1 MRIYAL
7 SVLAIVCALSTSC
20 TPSEKEKTRIIWDTW
35 GVPHIYTDNVE
46 DLFFAQ
52 GWAQMNNHANLVLDL
67 YGSAR
72 GKGSEYWGKDK
83 LQNDVLIHT
92 LGFNKL
98 ADEWEASQDPEIKT
112 IFTSFIKGMNAY
124 AEAHPEAIDEKNKV
138 VLPLTTKDVNMH
150 GMYVV
155 FTLFIGGAD
164 LGRIQQWPDMGSNTF
179 AVGSKRSASGKAMLV
194 QNPHLPWVREY
205 LFFESHLNLSGKSM
219 YGATLVG
226 FPGIIIGF
234 NDQLGW
240 SHTNN
245 TIDNAD
251 TYVLDLKDGG
261 YVLDGVRKDFEKF
274 TTTMTI
280 KQDDGTMAD
289 STFTVKKTIHG
300 PVVKTTDDKVLALR
314 MAGLDRPNM
323 FLQWWKM
330 MTSASFDEFESALN
344 MAQIPFWNVMYADK
358 KGDIFYL
365 FNGLVPKRSAGDW
378 NYWNR
383 IIPGGKSADVWTD
396 VHAYADLPKLK
407 NPVNGWLQNSNDPP
421 WTSTVPTALNPD
433 DFPAYM
439 APRFMGF
446 RPQRAALMLS
456 NDESITYQELV
467 DYKQSTRSS
476 VADRI
481 LDDLF
486 AAIDKS
492 KSSKAREAKTV
503 LEKWDR
509 EADADSKGTVLFH
522 TWLQKFGVQDDSN
535 YATPWDM
542 KSPITTPD
550 GIADPERAVKLLEE
564 SVDEMK
570 KKFGILDVAYG
581 EVFRIKYHVKDLPG
595 NGAHGSTGVV
605 RVAWPGDTV
614 GIRTSIRG
622 GDSWVGIIEFGD
634 EINAKVLLSY
644 GNATQKDSP
653 HFGDQLELFSKKEM
667 RDAWFLKS
675 DVDTHAAQIEVKVEK
690 GFNAEI
696 KPK

>member
-1 MRIYAL
+1 MKIYPLAVLVISCVL
-7 SVLAIVCALSTSC
+7 SISC
-20 TPSEKEKTRIIWDTW
+20 TNSKTDKTRIIWDTW
-35 GVPHIYTDNVE
+35 GVPHIYSDKVE
-46 DLFFAQ
+46 DLFYAQ
-52 GWAQMNNHANLVLDL
+52 GWAQMNNHANLILDL

-72 GKGSEYWGKDK
+72 GKGAEYWGKDK
-83 LQNDVLIHT
+83 LKNDVLIHT

-98 ADEWEASQDPEIKT
+98 ADDWEAAQDPEVKT
-112 IFTSFIKGMNAY
+112 MLASFVKGMNAY

-164 LGRIQQWPDMGSNTF
+164 LGRIQQWPDLGSNTF
-179 AVGSKRSASGKAMLV
+179 AVGPKRSASGNAMLV
-194 QNPHLPWVREY
+194 QNPHLPWLREY
-205 LFFESHLNLSGKSM
+205 LFFESHLNLSEKSM
-219 YGATLVG
+219 YGVALVG
-226 FPGIIIGF
+226 FPGLIIGF

-245 TIDNAD
+245 PIDNAD

-261 YVLDGVRKDFEKF
+261 YVLDGERKDFEEVAATIK
-274 TTTMTI
+274 I
-280 KQDDGTMAD
+280 KQDNGEMVD
-289 STFTVKKTIHG
+289 STLTLKKTIHG
-300 PVVKTTDDKVLALR
+300 PVVKATKDKVLALR
-314 MAGLDRPNM
+314 MVGLDRPNM
-323 FLQWWKM
+323 FLQWWRM
-330 MTSASFDEFESALN
+330 INSTSFDEFESALK

-365 FNGLVPKRSAGDW
+365 LNGLVPKRSAGDW

-383 IIPGGKSADVWTD
+383 LIPGGKSADIWTD
-396 VHAYADLPKLK
+396 VHAYADLPKLR
-407 NPVNGWLQNSNDPP
+407 NPANGWLQNSNDPP
-421 WTSTVPTALNPD
+421 WTSTVPVALNPD
-433 DFPAYM
+433 DYPAYM

-446 RPQRAALMLS
+446 RPQRSAEMLS
-456 NDESITYQELV
+456 KDESITYQELI
-467 DYKQSTRSS
+467 DYKQSTRSAL
-476 VADRI
+476 ADRI

-492 KSSKAREAKTV
+492 KSPKAKEAKTV
-503 LEKWDR
+503 LENWDR

-522 TWLQKFGVQDDSN
+522 TWLQKFGQDDSN

-542 KSPITTPD
+542 KNPITTPD
-550 GIADPERAVKLLEE
+550 GIADPERAVKLLEQ

-570 KKFGILDVAYG
+570 KKFGSLDMAYG
-581 EVFRIKYHVKDLPG
+581 EVFRIKYKDKDFPG

-605 RVAWPGDTV
+605 RVAWPGDTD
-614 GIRTSIRG
+614 GIRTYVRG

-634 EINAKVLLSY
+634 KMNAKVLLSY
-644 GNATQKDSP
+644 GNATQRDSP

-675 DVDTHAAQIEVKVEK
+675 DVDKHAARIEIKVEK
-690 GFNAEI
+690 GFEAET
-696 KPK
+696 KPN

>member
-1 MRIYAL
+1 MRIYVL
-7 SVLAIVCALSTSC
+7 SVLVITCALSTSC
-20 TPSEKEKTRIIWDTW
+20 THSEKEKTKIIWDTW

-72 GKGSEYWGKDK
+72 GKGAEYWGKGK
-83 LQNDVLIHT
+83 LQDDVLIHT

-98 ADEWEASQDPEIKT
+98 ADDWEASQDPEIKT
-112 IFTSFIKGMNAY
+112 IFASFVNGMNAY

-150 GMYVV
+150 SMYVI
-155 FTLFIGGAD
+155 FTLFIGGGD
-164 LGRIQQWPDMGSNTF
+164 LGRIQQWPEMGSNTF
-179 AVGSKRSASGKAMLV
+179 AVGPKRSASGNAMLV
-194 QNPHLPWVREY
+194 QNPHLPWLREY
-205 LFFESHLNLSGKSM
+205 LFFESHLNLSGRSM

-261 YVLDGVRKDFEKF
+261 YVLDGERKDFEGAV
-274 TTTMTI
+274 TTIKI

-300 PVVKTTDDKVLALR
+300 PVVKATEDKVLALR
-314 MAGLDRPNM
+314 MVGLDRPNM

-330 MTSASFDEFESALN
+330 ITSASFDEFESALK

-383 IIPGGKSADVWTD
+383 IIPGGRSADVWTD
-396 VHAYADLPKLK
+396 VHAYADLPKLR
-407 NPVNGWLQNSNDPP
+407 NPANGWLQNSNDPP

-446 RPQRAALMLS
+446 RPQRSAEMLS
-456 NDESITYQELV
+456 NDESITYQELM
-467 DYKQSTRSS
+467 DYKQSTRSA

-503 LEKWDR
+503 LENWDR
-509 EADADSKGTVLFH
+509 EADAESKGIVLFH
-522 TWLQKFGVQDDSN
+522 TWLQKFGVLEDSN

-550 GIADPERAVKLLEE
+550 GIADSKRAVKLLEE
-564 SVDEMK
+564 SVDEIK
-570 KKFGILDVAYG
+570 KKFGNLDVAYG
-581 EVFRIKYHVKDLPG
+581 DVFRIKYNGKDLPG

-605 RVAWPGDTV
+605 RVAWPGDTE
-614 GIRTSIRG
+614 GIRTFIRG

-634 EINAKVLLSY
+634 TMNAKVLLSY
-644 GNATQKDSP
+644 GNATQKTSP

-675 DVDTHAAQIEVKVEK
+675 DVDGHAARIEVRAER
-690 GFNAEI
+690 GFDVEI

>member
-1 MRIYAL
+1 MKIYTLAAL
-7 SVLAIVCALSTSC
+7 VITCALSTSC
-20 TPSEKEKTRIIWDTW
+20 TPSKTEKTRIIWDTW
-35 GVPHIYTDNVE
+35 GVPHIYTDNIE

-52 GWAQMNNHANLVLDL
+52 GWAQMNNHANLILDL

-72 GKGSEYWGKDK
+72 GKGAEYWGKDK

-98 ADEWEASQDPEIKT
+98 ADDWEATQDPQVKT
-112 IFTSFIKGMNAY
+112 MLASFVKGMNAY
-124 AEAHPEAIDEKNKV
+124 AEAYPQAIDEKNKV

-155 FTLFIGGAD
+155 FTLFIGGGE

-179 AVGSKRSASGKAMLV
+179 AVGPKRSASGNAMLV
-194 QNPHLPWVREY
+194 QNPHLPWLREY
-205 LFFESHLNLSGKSM
+205 LFFESHLNLSGRSM
-219 YGATLVG
+219 YGGTLIG
-226 FPGIIIGF
+226 FPGITIGF
-234 NDQLGW
+234 NDHLGW

-251 TYVLDLKDGG
+251 SYVLDLKDGG
-261 YVLDGVRKDFEKF
+261 YVLDGARKDFEEAA
-274 TTTMTI
+274 TTIKI
-280 KQDDGTMAD
+280 KQDNGEMTD

-300 PVVKTTDDKVLALR
+300 PVVKTTKDNVLALR
-314 MAGLDRPNM
+314 MAGLDRPNI

-330 MTSASFDEFESALN
+330 INSTTFDEFESALK

-383 IIPGGKSADVWTD
+383 IIPGGKSADIWTD
-396 VHAYADLPKLK
+396 VHAYADLPKLR
-407 NPVNGWLQNSNDPP
+407 NPANGWLQNSNDPP
-421 WTSTVPTALNPD
+421 WTSTVPVALNPD

-446 RPQRAALMLS
+446 RPQRAAEMLI
-456 NDESITYQELV
+456 NDESITYQELI
-467 DYKQSTRSS
+467 DYKQSTRSAL
-476 VADRI
+476 ADRI

-492 KSSKAREAKTV
+492 ASPKALEAKTV
-503 LEKWDR
+503 LENWDR

-522 TWLQKFGVQDDSN
+522 TWLRKFGQNDSN
-535 YATPWDM
+535 FATPWDM

-550 GIADPERAVKLLEE
+550 GIADPKRAVKLLEE

-570 KKFGILDVAYG
+570 KKFGNLDVVYG
-581 EVFRIKYHVKDLPG
+581 DVYRLNYSGKDLPG

-605 RVAWPGDTV
+605 RVAWPGDTD
-614 GIRTSIRG
+614 GIRTFLRG

-634 EINAKVLLSY
+634 TINAKVLLSY

-675 DVDTHAAQIEVKVEK
+675 DVDKHAARTEIKGEK
-690 GFNAEI
+690 GFEVET
-696 KPK
+696 KPN